1 MTLASPPTVGPA
13 PRLSRPGPGARLAR
27 VLPFLAGPAVSFSA
41 VSHFWPLL
49 EVRLTRQLWFV
60 AVLFGAV
67 ALAGPVVWLVR
78 AVGRGWAVESRAGR
92 RQALAACVGF
102 AALLTCGIGQRV
114 GDNLWL
120 QTPPVRAVLSP
131 ALWASDTATLTLV
144 LGGLLVVAY
153 PPRPAAPAPD
163 RGPLTRGRV
172 GLVVVAALTLAW
184 ISVAVWQFVAHERTA
199 HYWDYAGYWLTCSA
213 YAETLGRSPATAW
226 WQLFDS
232 FGASD
237 YTLLPALPPS
247 LVMAFAGD
255 GRLAYELAVGTLYG
269 GAVALAAVL
278 AVASVA
284 RGFGF
289 VVGPAA
295 AAGVAGLA
303 VTSPVI
309 WDPTFRGYLDLG
321 GVALAL
327 AVLAVY
333 LSRPAAQL
341 RWQHVLAVGAL
352 LAALMLFRRWY
363 SFWVVAFLVV
373 ALAEAALVTVGRS
386 LSARRFAFRLGD
398 WRAVVVAAG
407 IAFVLFAAFAW
418 PTLRRVAA
426 TDYADIYAGYR
437 SPADIW
443 ERLDSLLRE
452 IGYGYAVAYVVAA
465 AIVVARP
472 GGRRAGLFATAVLPV
487 VLAHFYRV
495 QDMGPHHRLLLAPS
509 YLLVGGLAI
518 VQLLRAPRAVR
529 AVGLG
534 GVGALAVTGFALSFL
549 PGLGPTRAALE
560 PWVIRKPVYPEVRDD
575 IGELLALTDDVE
587 RVCADRDATFV
598 VLASSVTLNQMHVL
612 TARQS
617 LGLPR
622 PATSR
627 QLILSEV
634 DKVSGFPDTF
644 FDCAVVVAADPP
656 QLHLRAEEQV
666 IVQILARQVW
676 AGDGL
681 GGAFERLPKVYVLKD
696 GVRAQVFVRRRAYTP
711 NEVDDF
717 CRTLRDAHPAKP
729 FVSTPRRPVLEP
741 GKGPN
746 G

>member
-1 MTLASPPTVGPA
+1 MTLAT
-13 PRLSRPGPGARLAR
+13 LAR
-27 VLPFLAGPAVSFSA
+27 VLPYLAGPAVSFSA
-41 VSHFWPLL
+41 VGHFWPLL
-49 EVRLTRQLWFV
+49 EVRLTRQLWYV
-60 AVLFGAV
+60 AVLVGAV
-67 ALAGPVVWLVR
+67 ALARPVAWLVW
-78 AVGRGWAVESRAGR
+78 AVGRGWAVESRGGR
-92 RQALAACVGF
+92 RQAVAACVGF
-102 AALLTCGIGQRV
+102 AALLACGIGQRV
-114 GDNLWL
+114 GDNMWL
-120 QTPPVRAVLSP
+120 QTPSARAVLSP
-131 ALWASDTATLTLV
+131 ALWASDVAALTLV

-153 PPRPAAPAPD
+153 PPRPATPAFD
-163 RGPLTRGRV
+163 RVPLTRGQV
-172 GLVVVAALTLAW
+172 GLVGVAALTLAW
-184 ISVAVWQFVAHERTA
+184 IAVAVWHFVAHERTA

-213 YAETLGRSPATAW
+213 YAETLARSPAAAW

-247 LVMAFAGD
+247 LVMAVAGD

-284 RGFGF
+284 RRFGL
-289 VVGPAA
+289 VVGPVA

-303 VTSPVI
+303 VTCPVI

-333 LSRPAAQL
+333 LSRPADQL
-341 RWQHVLAVGAL
+341 RWQHVLAVGAV

-373 ALAEAALVTVGRS
+373 ALAEATLVTVGRS
-386 LSARRFAFRLGD
+386 RAAGRFAFRLGD
-398 WRAVVVAAG
+398 WRAGVVAAG

-426 TDYADIYAGYR
+426 TDYADLYAGYR

-443 ERLDSLLRE
+443 ERLDSLMRE

-465 AIVVARP
+465 AVVVARP
-472 GGRRAGLFATAVLPV
+472 GGRRAGLFATAMLPV

-509 YLLVGGLAI
+509 YLLVGGLAL
-518 VQLLRAPRAVR
+518 VHLLRAPRAVR
-529 AVGLG
+529 VVGLG
-534 GVGALAVTGFALSFL
+534 VVGALAVTGFALNFL
-549 PGLGPTRAALE
+549 PDLGPTRAGLE
-560 PWVIRKPVYPEVRDD
+560 PWVTRQTTYPEVRDD
-575 IGELLALTDDVE
+575 IGELLALADDAE
-587 RVCADRDATFV
+587 RACAERDATFV
-598 VLASSVTLNQMHVL
+598 VLASSVTLNQTHVV
-612 TARQS
+612 TVRQS

-622 PATSR
+622 PAVSR

-656 QLHLRAEEQV
+656 QLHLRAKEQV
-666 IVQILARQVW
+666 IVQTLARQVW
-676 AGDGL
+676 AGEGL
-681 GGAFERLPKVYVLKD
+681 GAAFERLPQVYVLKD
-696 GVRAQVFVRRRAYTP
+696 GVRAQIFVRRRAFTAR
-711 NEVDDF
+711 EVDDF
-717 CRTLRDAHPAKP
+717 CRVLRDAHPAKP
-729 FVSTPRRPVLEP
+729 IVSTPRRPILDA
-741 GKGPN
+741 GNGPN